1 MTTVGVTLVVTLFGL
16 SVFLGG
22 YKPAPTGGEIMS
34 DEPGKVLIVEDEEI
48 YADVYST
55 KLLPLGYQIETATDV
70 SIASHKLRSF
80 QPDIII
86 LDLRLQRQDSEEGLA
101 FLTEITGYNPAIKV
115 IVVTVEGTIENA
127 MRAHKLGAYDF
138 IEKKTQGYNELPFRV
153 NQAYEKLQLER
164 RIAALQQS
172 EIDRIKGYRYG
183 PDKII
188 VGDSESMHRLFE
200 EVDRVASTDTT
211 VLVQGESGTGK
222 ELIAQAVHHHSPRA
236 KQPFVTVACGQTDNA
251 LLGSEL
257 FGHER
262 GAFTGATGR
271 KGGKFE
277 DANRGTIF
285 LDEIAE
291 LDAESQVKFLR
302 VLQER
307 KFERIG
313 GKQTIEVDVRVIAAT
328 NKNLEQA
335 VQEGTFR
342 EDLYYRL
349 NVFPLH
355 VPPLRERKSDIPL
368 LATHFLTQKSHLTDG
383 KQIRGFQEA
392 AMTFLTNYSWPGNIR
407 ELENRIEQGMV
418 LATDDWISAADLQ
431 IDAARKFDTGTR
443 ALTELVDEYERIL
456 IIDAL
461 ESTAD
466 QKAAANHLGIPEP
479 TLRYKM
485 DKYSIERSQSRK
497 NRQNPR

>member
-1 MTTVGVTLVVTLFGL
+1 MDRDSKQLMVTLFWSFAFWAGTR
-16 SVFLGG
+16 
-22 YKPAPTGGEIMS
+22 PAPTTGGEIMS
-34 DEPGKVLIVEDEEI
+34 DESGKILIVDDEEI
-48 YADVYST
+48 YADVYRAR
-55 KLLPLGYQIETATDV
+55 LVPLGYQIETATDTPT
-70 SIASHKLRSF
+70 ASQKLRAF
-80 QPDIII
+80 QPDIVI
-86 LDLRLQRQDSEEGLA
+86 LDLRLQRQDSDEGLA
-101 FLTEITGYNPAIKV
+101 FLKEITAHNPAIKV

-164 RIAALQQS
+164 QIADLQQS

-183 PDKII
+183 SDKII
-188 VGDSESMHRLFE
+188 VGDSECMHRLFAD
-200 EVDRVASTDTT
+200 VDRVASTDTT
-211 VLVQGESGTGK
+211 VLVLGESGTGK
-222 ELIAQAVHHHSPRA
+222 ELIAQAIHHHSPRA
-236 KQPFVTVACGQTDNA
+236 RQPFVTVACGQTENT

-277 DANRGTIF
+277 NANHGTIF

-307 KFERIG
+307 QFERLG
-313 GKQTIEVDVRVIAAT
+313 GRQAIEVDVRMIAAT

-355 VPPLRERKSDIPL
+355 VPPLRDRKSDIPL
-368 LATHFLTQKSHLTDG
+368 LATHFLSQKSHLTDG
-383 KQIRGFQEA
+383 KQIGGFQEA
-392 AMTFLTNYSWPGNIR
+392 TMAFLMKYSWPGNVR
-407 ELENRIEQGMV
+407 ELENRIEQAMV
-418 LATDDWISAADLQ
+418 LATGDWISAADLQ
-431 IDAARKFDTGTR
+431 MDATGKFDTEPST
-443 ALTELVDEYERIL
+443 LTELVDEYERVL

-461 ESTAD
+461 ESAVD
-466 QKAAANHLGIPEP
+466 QKAAAAYLGIPEP

-485 DKYSIERSQSRK
+485 NKYRIKRSQS
-497 NRQNPR
+497 

>member
-1 MTTVGVTLVVTLFGL
+1 
-16 SVFLGG
+16 
-22 YKPAPTGGEIMS
+22 MS
-34 DEPGKVLIVEDEEI
+34 DEPGKILIIEDEEI
-48 YADVYST
+48 YADVYSAR
-55 KLLPLGYQIETATDV
+55 LVPLGYQIETATDT
-70 SIASHKLRSF
+70 STASQKLESF
-80 QPDIII
+80 RPDIII

-101 FLTEITGYNPAIKV
+101 FLTEIAGYNPAIKV
-115 IVVTVEGTIENA
+115 IIVTVEGTIENA

-164 RIAALQQS
+164 RIADLQQS

-183 PDKII
+183 TDKII
-188 VGDSESMHRLFE
+188 IGDSESMHRLFE
-200 EVDRVASTDTT
+200 DVDRVASTDAT

-222 ELIAQAVHHHSPRA
+222 ELIAQAIHHHSSRA

-257 FGHER
+257 FGYER

-277 DANRGTIF
+277 SANHGTIF

-307 KFERIG
+307 KFERLG

-335 VQEGTFR
+335 VQESTFR

-368 LATHFLTQKSHLTDG
+368 LATHFLSQKLHLTDG

-392 AMTFLTNYSWPGNIR
+392 AMTFLTSYAWPGNVR
-407 ELENRIEQGMV
+407 ELENRIEQAVV
-418 LATDDWISAADLQ
+418 LVTGDWVSAADLR
-431 IDAARKFDTGTR
+431 IDAAGKFETENKG
-443 ALTELVDEYERIL
+443 LTELVNEYERIL
-456 IIDAL
+456 IVDAL
-461 ESTAD
+461 EGAVD
-466 QKAAANHLGIPEP
+466 QKAAADHLGIPES
-479 TLRYKM
+479 TLRRKM

-497 NRQNPR
+497 IRQKLQ

>member
-1 MTTVGVTLVVTLFGL
+1 
-16 SVFLGG
+16 
-22 YKPAPTGGEIMS
+22 MS
-34 DEPGKVLIVEDEEI
+34 DEQGKVLIVEDEEI
-48 YADVYST
+48 YTDVYST

-70 SIASHKLRSF
+70 STASHKLGSF

-164 RIAALQQS
+164 RIVALQQS

-183 PDKII
+183 TGKII

-200 EVDRVASTDTT
+200 SVDRVASTDTT

-222 ELIAQAVHHHSPRA
+222 ELIAQAVHHHSSRA
-236 KQPFVTVACGQTDNA
+236 RQPFVTVACGQTDNA

-307 KFERIG
+307 RFERLG

-342 EDLYYRL
+342 EDLYHRL

-368 LATHFLTQKSHLTDG
+368 LATHFLSQKLHLTDG

-392 AMTFLTNYSWPGNIR
+392 TMAFLMSYAWPGNVR
-407 ELENRIEQGMV
+407 ELENRIEQAVV
-418 LATDDWISAADLQ
+418 LATGDWISAADLR
-431 IDAARKFDTGTR
+431 IDTAGRFDIENKG
-443 ALTELVDEYERIL
+443 LTELVDEYERIL

-461 ESTAD
+461 ESAVD
-466 QKAAANHLGIPEP
+466 QQAAADHLGIPES
-479 TLRYKM
+479 TLRRKM
-485 DKYSIERSQSRK
+485 DKYNMERSQSRK
-497 NRQNPR
+497 VRQKLQ

>member
-1 MTTVGVTLVVTLFGL
+1 
-16 SVFLGG
+16 
-22 YKPAPTGGEIMS
+22 MS
-34 DEPGKVLIVEDEEI
+34 DKPGKILIVEDEEI
-48 YADVYST
+48 YADIYSAR
-55 KLLPLGYQIETATDV
+55 LVPLGYQIETATD
-70 SIASHKLRSF
+70 ILTASQKLESF
-80 QPDIII
+80 QPDIVI
-86 LDLRLQRQDSEEGLA
+86 LDLRLQRQDSEEGLV
-101 FLTEITGYNPAIKV
+101 FLTEITGRNPAIKV

-127 MRAHKLGAYDF
+127 MKAHKLGAYDF

-153 NQAYEKLQLER
+153 NQAYGKLQLER
-164 RIAALQQS
+164 RIADLQQS

-200 EVDRVASTDTT
+200 SVDRVASTDTT
-211 VLVQGESGTGK
+211 VLVLGESGTGK
-222 ELIAQAVHHHSPRA
+222 ELIAQAIHHHSPRA
-236 KQPFVTVACGQTDNA
+236 RQPFVTVACGQTENT

-307 KFERIG
+307 KFERLG

-342 EDLYYRL
+342 EDLYHRL

-355 VPPLRERKSDIPL
+355 VPSLRERKSDIPL
-368 LATHFLTQKSHLTDG
+368 LATHFLSQKPYLAHD

-392 AMTFLTNYSWPGNIR
+392 AMAFLMSYAWPGNVR
-407 ELENRIEQGMV
+407 ELENRIEQAAI
-418 LATDDWISAADLQ
+418 LATSDWISTTDLQ
-431 IDAARKFDTGTR
+431 IDAARKFDTDNKG
-443 ALTELVDEYERIL
+443 LTEWVKEYERGL
-456 IIDAL
+456 IMDAL
-461 ESTAD
+461 ESAVD
-466 QKAAANHLGIPEP
+466 QKAAADRLGIPEP

-485 DKYSIERSQSRK
+485 DKYNIKRSQARRFGK
-497 NRQNPR
+497 NL

>member
-1 MTTVGVTLVVTLFGL
+1 
-16 SVFLGG
+16 
-22 YKPAPTGGEIMS
+22 MS
-34 DEPGKVLIVEDEEI
+34 DKPGKILIVEDEKI
-48 YADVYST
+48 YADVYSAR
-55 KLLPLGYQIETATDV
+55 LMPLGYQIETVTDV
-70 SIASHKLRSF
+70 LTASQKLESF

-101 FLTEITGYNPAIKV
+101 FLTEITGYNPALKV

-127 MRAHKLGAYDF
+127 MKAHRLGAYDF

-164 RIAALQQS
+164 RIAGLQQS
-172 EIDRIKGYRYG
+172 EMDSIKGYRYG
-183 PDKII
+183 PGKVI

-200 EVDRVASTDTT
+200 SIDRVASTDAT

-222 ELIAQAVHHHSPRA
+222 ELIAQAIHHHSPRA

-251 LLGSEL
+251 LLGIEL

-307 KFERIG
+307 KFERLG
-313 GKQTIEVDVRVIAAT
+313 GKQTIEVDVQVIAAT

-342 EDLYYRL
+342 EDLYHRL

-368 LATHFLTQKSHLTDG
+368 LATHFLTQKSHITDG
-383 KQIRGFQEA
+383 KQIRGFQET
-392 AMTFLTNYSWPGNIR
+392 AMAFLISYAWPGNIR
-407 ELENRIEQGMV
+407 ELENRIEQAAI
-418 LATDDWISAADLQ
+418 LATSDWISTTDLQ
-431 IDAARKFDTGTR
+431 IDAAIKFDADNRG
-443 ALTELVDEYERIL
+443 LSELVDEYERVL
-456 IIDAL
+456 IINAL
-461 ESTAD
+461 ENSVD
-466 QKAAANHLGIPEP
+466 QKTAAEHLSIPES
-479 TLRYKM
+479 TLRRKM
-485 DKYSIERSQSRK
+485 DKYSIRRSQSR
-497 NRQNPR
+497 

>member
-1 MTTVGVTLVVTLFGL
+1 MYH
-16 SVFLGG
+16 
-22 YKPAPTGGEIMS
+22 YKVDGITGGEIMS
-34 DEPGKVLIVEDEEI
+34 DEPGKILIVEDEEI
-48 YADVYST
+48 YADVYSAR
-55 KLLPLGYQIETATDV
+55 LGPLGYQIETATDV
-70 SIASHKLRSF
+70 LTAFQKLESF
-80 QPDIII
+80 QPDIVI

-101 FLTEITGYNPAIKV
+101 FLTEITEYNPAIKV

-127 MRAHKLGAYDF
+127 MKAHKLGAYDF
-138 IEKKTQGYNELPFRV
+138 IEKRTQGYNELPFRV

-164 RIAALQQS
+164 RIVALQQS

-183 PDKII
+183 PGKVI

-200 EVDRVASTDTT
+200 SVDRVASTDTT

-222 ELIAQAVHHHSPRA
+222 ELIAQAIHHHSPRA

-257 FGHER
+257 FGYER

-307 KFERIG
+307 QLERLG
-313 GKQTIEVDVRVIAAT
+313 GKRTIEVDVRVIAAT

-392 AMTFLTNYSWPGNIR
+392 AMTFLTSYSWTGNVR

-418 LATDDWISAADLQ
+418 LATGDWITAADLQ

-497 NRQNPR
+497 NRQNP

>member
-1 MTTVGVTLVVTLFGL
+1 
-16 SVFLGG
+16 
-22 YKPAPTGGEIMS
+22 MS
-34 DEPGKVLIVEDEEI
+34 NEPGKILIVEDEEI
-48 YADVYST
+48 YADVYSAR
-55 KLLPLGYQIETATDV
+55 LAPLGYQIETTTDV
-70 SIASHKLRSF
+70 LTASQKLESF
-80 QPDIII
+80 QPDIVI

-101 FLTEITGYNPAIKV
+101 FLTEITGHNPAIKV
-115 IVVTVEGTIENA
+115 IIVTVEGSIENA
-127 MRAHKLGAYDF
+127 MKAHKLGAYDF

-164 RIAALQQS
+164 RITDLQQS

-183 PDKII
+183 PDKVI

-200 EVDRVASTDTT
+200 GVDRVASTDTT

-222 ELIAQAVHHHSPRA
+222 ELIAQAVHHHSSRA
-236 KQPFVTVACGQTDNA
+236 RQPFVTVACGQTDNA

-307 KFERIG
+307 QLERLG

-342 EDLYYRL
+342 EDLYHRL

-368 LATHFLTQKSHLTDG
+368 LATHFLSQKS
-383 KQIRGFQEA
+383 QEIRGFQETA
-392 AMTFLTNYSWPGNIR
+392 IAFLMSYAWPGNIR
-407 ELENRIEQGMV
+407 ELENRIEQAAI
-418 LATDDWISAADLQ
+418 LATSDWISTTDLQ
-431 IDAARKFDTGTR
+431 IDADSYQNRG
-443 ALTELVDEYERIL
+443 LTELVDEYERIL
-456 IIDAL
+456 IINAL
-461 ESTAD
+461 ENTVD
-466 QKAAANHLGIPEP
+466 QKTAAAHLSIPES
-479 TLRYKM
+479 TLRRKM
-485 DKYSIERSQSRK
+485 DKYRIRRSQSRK
-497 NRQNPR
+497 VRQNLQ

>member
-1 MTTVGVTLVVTLFGL
+1 
-16 SVFLGG
+16 
-22 YKPAPTGGEIMS
+22 MS
-34 DEPGKVLIVEDEEI
+34 DKPGKILIVEDEEI
-48 YADVYST
+48 YTKVYSA
-55 KLLPLGYQIETATDV
+55 KLLPLRYRIETATDT
-70 SIASHKLRSF
+70 STASHKLQAF
-80 QPDIII
+80 QPDIVI
-86 LDLRLQRQDSEEGLA
+86 LDLRLQRQDSEEGLT
-101 FLTEITGYNPAIKV
+101 FLKEITAYNPAIKV
-115 IVVTVEGTIENA
+115 IIVTVEGSIENA

-138 IEKKTQGYNELPFRV
+138 IEKRTQGYSELPFRV
-153 NQAYEKLQLER
+153 NQAYERLLLER
-164 RIAALQQS
+164 RIADLQQS

-188 VGDSESMHRLFE
+188 VGDSERMRRLFE
-200 EVDRVASTDTT
+200 QIDRLASTDTT

-222 ELIAQAVHHHSPRA
+222 ELIAQAIHHHSPRVS
-236 KQPFVTVACGQTDNA
+236 QPFVTVACGQTENA

-262 GAFTGATGR
+262 GAFTGATER
-271 KGGKFE
+271 KQGKFE
-277 DANRGTIF
+277 SANRGTIF

-307 KFERIG
+307 QLERLG

-392 AMTFLTNYSWPGNIR
+392 AMTFLMRYSWPGNVR
-407 ELENRIEQGMV
+407 ELENRIEQAVV
-418 LATDDWISAADLQ
+418 LARSDWISTTDLQ
-431 IDAARKFDTGTR
+431 INVAGKFDPENKGLTG
-443 ALTELVDEYERIL
+443 LVTEYERIL

-461 ESTAD
+461 ESAGD
-466 QKAAANHLGIPEP
+466 QKAAADHLGIPEP

-485 DKYSIERSQSRK
+485 DKYGIKRSRST
-497 NRQNPR
+497 

>member
-1 MTTVGVTLVVTLFGL
+1 
-16 SVFLGG
+16 
-22 YKPAPTGGEIMS
+22 MS
-34 DEPGKVLIVEDEEI
+34 DEPGKILIVEDEEI
-48 YADVYST
+48 YADVYSAR
-55 KLLPLGYQIETATDV
+55 LVPLGYQIETATDTPT
-70 SIASHKLRSF
+70 ASQKLREF
-80 QPDIII
+80 QPDIVI

-101 FLTEITGYNPAIKV
+101 FLKEITGYNPTIKV
-115 IVVTVEGTIENA
+115 IIVTVEGTIENA

-153 NQAYEKLQLER
+153 NQAYEKLQLEH
-164 RIAALQQS
+164 RIADLQQS

-183 PDKII
+183 TDKII

-200 EVDRVASTDTT
+200 DVDRVASTDAT
-211 VLVQGESGTGK
+211 VLVLGESGTGK
-222 ELIAQAVHHHSPRA
+222 ELIAQAIHHHSPRA
-236 KQPFVTVACGQTDNA
+236 RQPFVTVACGQTDNA

-257 FGHER
+257 FGYER

-277 DANRGTIF
+277 DANHGTIF

-307 KFERIG
+307 KFERLG

-328 NKNLEQA
+328 NKNIEQA

-368 LATHFLTQKSHLTDG
+368 LATHFLSQKLHLTDG

-392 AMTFLTNYSWPGNIR
+392 AMTFLTSYAWPGNVR
-407 ELENRIEQGMV
+407 ELENRIEQAVV
-418 LATDDWISAADLQ
+418 LSTGDWVSAADLR
-431 IDAARKFDTGTR
+431 IDAAGKFDAKNKG
-443 ALTELVDEYERIL
+443 LTELVDEYERIL

-461 ESTAD
+461 EGAID
-466 QKAAANHLGIPEP
+466 QKAAADHLSIPES
-479 TLRYKM
+479 TLRRKM
-485 DKYSIERSQSRK
+485 DKYSIKRSQSR
-497 NRQNPR
+497 

>member
-1 MTTVGVTLVVTLFGL
+1 
-16 SVFLGG
+16 
-22 YKPAPTGGEIMS
+22 MS
-34 DEPGKVLIVEDEEI
+34 DEPGKILIVEDEEI
-48 YADVYST
+48 YVDVYSAR
-55 KLLPLGYQIETATDV
+55 LGPLGYQIETATEV
-70 SIASHKLRSF
+70 STASHKLRSF

-101 FLTEITGYNPAIKV
+101 FLTEIMGYNPAIKV
-115 IVVTVEGTIENA
+115 IIVTVEGTIENA
-127 MRAHKLGAYDF
+127 MKAHKSGAYDF
-138 IEKKTQGYNELPFRV
+138 IEKRTQGYNELPFRV

-164 RIAALQQS
+164 RIVALQQS

-183 PDKII
+183 PGKVI

-200 EVDRVASTDTT
+200 SVDRVASTDTT

-222 ELIAQAVHHHSPRA
+222 ELIAQAIHHHSPRA
-236 KQPFVTVACGQTDNA
+236 SKPFVTVACGQTDNA

-257 FGHER
+257 FGYER

-307 KFERIG
+307 QLERIG

-328 NKNLEQA
+328 NKNLERA

-392 AMTFLTNYSWPGNIR
+392 AMTFLTSYSWTGNVR

-418 LATDDWISAADLQ
+418 LATGDWITAADLQ

-485 DKYSIERSQSRK
+485 DKYNIERSQSRK
-497 NRQNPR
+497 NRQNP

>member
-1 MTTVGVTLVVTLFGL
+1 M
-16 SVFLGG
+16 
-22 YKPAPTGGEIMS
+22 TGGEIMS
-34 DEPGKVLIVEDEEI
+34 DEPGKILIVEDEKI
-48 YADVYST
+48 YADVYSAR
-55 KLLPLGYQIETATDV
+55 LMPLGYQIEIATDV
-70 SIASHKLRSF
+70 LTASQKLESF

-86 LDLRLQRQDSEEGLA
+86 LDLRLQRQDSEEGLV
-101 FLTEITGYNPAIKV
+101 FLTEIMEYNPAIKV
-115 IVVTVEGTIENA
+115 IVVTVEGTVENA
-127 MRAHKLGAYDF
+127 MKAHKLGAYDF

-164 RIAALQQS
+164 RIADLQQS
-172 EIDRIKGYRYG
+172 EIRRIKGYRYG
-183 PDKII
+183 PGKVI

-200 EVDRVASTDTT
+200 SVDRVASTDTT

-222 ELIAQAVHHHSPRA
+222 ELIAQAIHHHSPRA
-236 KQPFVTVACGQTDNA
+236 KRPFVTVACGQTDNA

-257 FGHER
+257 FGYER

-277 DANRGTIF
+277 DANHGTIF

-307 KFERIG
+307 RLERLG

-335 VQEGTFR
+335 AQEGTFR

-368 LATHFLTQKSHLTDG
+368 LATHFLTQKSHLTDS

-392 AMTFLTNYSWPGNIR
+392 AMAFLRGYSWPGNVR
-407 ELENRIEQGMV
+407 ELENRIEQAAV
-418 LATDDWISAADLQ
+418 LATDDWITAADLQ
-431 IDAARKFDTGTR
+431 IDTPERSDAENRE
-443 ALTELVDEYERIL
+443 LTALVDEYERIL

-461 ESTAD
+461 ASTTD

-497 NRQNPR
+497 VRQNP

>member
-1 MTTVGVTLVVTLFGL
+1 M
-16 SVFLGG
+16 
-22 YKPAPTGGEIMS
+22 P

-48 YADVYST
+48 YADVYSAR
-55 KLLPLGYQIETATDV
+55 LVPLGYQIETATDV
-70 SIASHKLRSF
+70 QTASHKLRAF
-80 QPDIII
+80 QPDIVI
-86 LDLRLQRQDSEEGLA
+86 LDLRLQRQDSEEGLT
-101 FLTEITGYNPAIKV
+101 FLREITAYNPDIKV

-153 NQAYEKLQLER
+153 NQAYEKLLLER
-164 RIAALQQS
+164 RIAELQQS

-183 PDKII
+183 SDKVI
-188 VGDSESMHRLFE
+188 VGDSECMHRLFE
-200 EVDRVASTDTT
+200 QMNRVASTNIT
-211 VLVQGESGTGK
+211 VLILGESGTGK
-222 ELIAQAVHHHSPRA
+222 ELVAQAIHHHSPRA
-236 KQPFVTVACGQTDNA
+236 SQPFVAVACGQTEKT

-271 KGGKFE
+271 KEGKFE
-277 DANRGTIF
+277 TANNGTIF
-285 LDEIAE
+285 FDEIAE
-291 LDAESQVKFLR
+291 LDADSQVKLLR

-307 KFERIG
+307 RFERLG
-313 GKQTIEVDVRVIAAT
+313 GRQTIEVDVRVIAAT

-342 EDLYYRL
+342 EDLYYRI

-355 VPPLRERKSDIPL
+355 VPPLHERKSDIPL
-368 LATHFLTQKSHLTDG
+368 LSTHFLTQKSHLTHG

-392 AMTFLTNYSWPGNIR
+392 AMVFLMSYSWPGNVR
-407 ELENRIEQGMV
+407 ELENRIEQAVV
-418 LATDDWISAADLQ
+418 LATGDWISAADIQ
-431 IDAARKFDTGTR
+431 IDTARQFDTENR

-461 ESTAD
+461 EGAVD
-466 QKAAANHLGIPEP
+466 QKAAADHLGIPEP

-485 DKYSIERSQSRK
+485 DKYNIERSRSRK
-497 NRQNPR
+497 PRKNLR

>member
-22 YKPAPTGGEIMS
+22 YEPAPTGGEIMS

-55 KLLPLGYQIETATDV
+55 KLLPLGYQIERATDV
-70 SIASHKLRSF
+70 STASHKLGSF

-172 EIDRIKGYRYG
+172 EINRVKGYRYG
-183 PDKII
+183 PDKVI

-200 EVDRVASTDTT
+200 SVDRVASTDTT

-222 ELIAQAVHHHSPRA
+222 ELIAQAVHHHSSRA
-236 KQPFVTVACGQTDNA
+236 RQPFVTVACGQTDNA

-257 FGHER
+257 FGYER

-307 KFERIG
+307 QLERIG

-335 VQEGTFR
+335 VQAGTFR
-342 EDLYYRL
+342 EDLYHRL

-368 LATHFLTQKSHLTDG
+368 LATHFLTQKS
-383 KQIRGFQEA
+383 QEIRGFQEA
-392 AMTFLTNYSWPGNIR
+392 AMTFLMSYAWPGNIR
-407 ELENRIEQGMV
+407 ELENRIEQAII
-418 LATDDWISAADLQ
+418 LATGDWISAADLQ
-431 IDAARKFDTGTR
+431 IGSVGKFDAESRG
-443 ALTELVDEYERIL
+443 LTEWVMEYERGL
-456 IIDAL
+456 IINAL
-461 ESTAD
+461 ENSVD
-466 QKAAANHLGIPEP
+466 QKTAAAHLSIPES
-479 TLRYKM
+479 TLRRKM
-485 DKYSIERSQSRK
+485 NKYSIKRK
-497 NRQNPR
+497 VHQKLP

>member
-1 MTTVGVTLVVTLFGL
+1 
-16 SVFLGG
+16 
-22 YKPAPTGGEIMS
+22 MS
-34 DEPGKVLIVEDEEI
+34 NKPGKILIIEDEEI
-48 YADVYST
+48 YADVYSAR
-55 KLLPLGYQIETATDV
+55 LAPLGYQIERATDV
-70 SIASHKLRSF
+70 STASQKLEAF
-80 QPDIII
+80 QPDIVI

-101 FLTEITGYNPAIKV
+101 FLTEITGHNPAIKV
-115 IVVTVEGTIENA
+115 IVVTVEGSIENA
-127 MRAHKLGAYDF
+127 MKAHKLGAYDF

-164 RIAALQQS
+164 RIADLQQS

-183 PDKII
+183 PDKVI

-200 EVDRVASTDTT
+200 SVDRVASTDTT
-211 VLVQGESGTGK
+211 VLVLGESGTGK
-222 ELIAQAVHHHSPRA
+222 ELIAQAVHHHSSRA
-236 KQPFVTVACGQTDNA
+236 RQPFITVACGQTDNA

-257 FGHER
+257 FGYER

-271 KGGKFE
+271 KSGKFE
-277 DANRGTIF
+277 DADHGTIF

-307 KFERIG
+307 QLERLG

-342 EDLYYRL
+342 EDLYHRL

-368 LATHFLTQKSHLTDG
+368 LATHFLTQKS
-383 KQIRGFQEA
+383 QEIRGFQET
-392 AMTFLTNYSWPGNIR
+392 AMAFLMSYAWPGNIR
-407 ELENRIEQGMV
+407 ELENRIEQAAI
-418 LATDDWISAADLQ
+418 LATSDWISTADLQ
-431 IDAARKFDTGTR
+431 IDADSYQNRG
-443 ALTELVDEYERIL
+443 LTELVDEYERIL
-456 IIDAL
+456 IINAL
-461 ESTAD
+461 ENSVD
-466 QKAAANHLGIPEP
+466 QKTAAAHLSIPES
-479 TLRYKM
+479 TLRRKM
-485 DKYSIERSQSRK
+485 DKYSIRRSQTRK
-497 NRQNPR
+497 VRQKLQ

>member
-1 MTTVGVTLVVTLFGL
+1 
-16 SVFLGG
+16 
-22 YKPAPTGGEIMS
+22 MS
-34 DEPGKVLIVEDEEI
+34 DEPGKILIIEDEEI
-48 YADVYST
+48 YADVYSAR
-55 KLLPLGYQIETATDV
+55 LVPLGYQIETATDTLT
-70 SIASHKLRSF
+70 ASQKLREF
-80 QPDIII
+80 QPDIVI

-101 FLTEITGYNPAIKV
+101 FLKEITGYNPAIKV

-127 MRAHKLGAYDF
+127 MKTHKLGAYDF

-164 RIAALQQS
+164 RIVTLQQS

-200 EVDRVASTDTT
+200 EVDRVASTNTT

-222 ELIAQAVHHHSPRA
+222 ELIAQAIHHHSSRA
-236 KQPFVTVACGQTDNA
+236 KQPFVTVACGQTDSA

-257 FGHER
+257 FGYER

-307 KFERIG
+307 QLERIG

-342 EDLYYRL
+342 EDLYHRL

-383 KQIRGFQEA
+383 KQIRGFQET
-392 AMTFLTNYSWPGNIR
+392 AMAFLMSYAWPGNIR
-407 ELENRIEQGMV
+407 ELENRIEQAAI
-418 LATDDWISAADLQ
+418 LATSDWISTTDLQ
-431 IDAARKFDTGTR
+431 IDAARKFDADNRG
-443 ALTELVDEYERIL
+443 LTELVDEYERIL
-456 IIDAL
+456 IINAL
-461 ESTAD
+461 ENSAD
-466 QKAAANHLGIPEP
+466 QKTAADHLSIPES
-479 TLRYKM
+479 TLRRKM
-485 DKYSIERSQSRK
+485 DKYSIKRSQSR
-497 NRQNPR
+497 

>member
-1 MTTVGVTLVVTLFGL
+1 
-16 SVFLGG
+16 
-22 YKPAPTGGEIMS
+22 MS
-34 DEPGKVLIVEDEEI
+34 DEPGKILIVEDEEI

-55 KLLPLGYQIETATDV
+55 KLLPLGYRIERATDV
-70 SIASHKLRSF
+70 STASQKLESF
-80 QPDIII
+80 QPDIVI

-115 IVVTVEGTIENA
+115 IVVTVEGSIENA

-172 EIDRIKGYRYG
+172 EIDRMKGYRYG

-236 KQPFVTVACGQTDNA
+236 KQPFVTVACGQTDSA

-257 FGHER
+257 FGYER

-328 NKNLEQA
+328 NKDLEQA
-335 VQEGTFR
+335 VQAGTFR

-349 NVFPLH
+349 NVFPLY

-368 LATHFLTQKSHLTDG
+368 LATHFLAQKS
-383 KQIRGFQEA
+383 QEIRGFQESTMA
-392 AMTFLTNYSWPGNIR
+392 FLMSYSWPGNVR
-407 ELENRIEQGMV
+407 ELENRIEQAII
-418 LATDDWISAADLQ
+418 LATGDWISAADLQ
-431 IDAARKFDTGTR
+431 IDAARKFDTATR

>member
-1 MTTVGVTLVVTLFGL
+1 
-16 SVFLGG
+16 
-22 YKPAPTGGEIMS
+22 MS
-34 DEPGKVLIVEDEEI
+34 DEPGKILIVEDEEI
-48 YADVYST
+48 YADVYSAR
-55 KLLPLGYQIETATDV
+55 LGPLGYQIETAADV
-70 SIASHKLRSF
+70 LTASQKLESF
-80 QPDIII
+80 QPDIVI

-115 IVVTVEGTIENA
+115 IIVTVEGTIENA
-127 MRAHKLGAYDF
+127 MKAHKLGAYDF

-153 NQAYEKLQLER
+153 NQAYEKLQLEH
-164 RIAALQQS
+164 RIADLQQS

-188 VGDSESMHRLFE
+188 VGDSESMQRLFE
-200 EVDRVASTDTT
+200 EVDRVAATDTT

-222 ELIAQAVHHHSPRA
+222 ELIAQAIHYHSSRA
-236 KQPFVTVACGQTDNA
+236 SQPFVTVACGQTDNA

-257 FGHER
+257 FGYER

-307 KFERIG
+307 QFERLG

-383 KQIRGFQEA
+383 KQVRGFQEA
-392 AMTFLTNYSWPGNIR
+392 AMTFLTNYSWPGNVR

-431 IDAARKFDTGTR
+431 IDAARKFDIGTR

-461 ESTAD
+461 EGTAD

>member
-1 MTTVGVTLVVTLFGL
+1 
-16 SVFLGG
+16 
-22 YKPAPTGGEIMS
+22 MS
-34 DEPGKVLIVEDEEI
+34 DKPGKILIVEDEKI
-48 YADVYST
+48 YADVYSAR
-55 KLLPLGYQIETATDV
+55 LVPLGYQIETATD
-70 SIASHKLRSF
+70 ILTASQKLESF
-80 QPDIII
+80 QPDIVI

-115 IVVTVEGTIENA
+115 IVVTVEGTVENA
-127 MRAHKLGAYDF
+127 MKAHKLGAYDF
-138 IEKKTQGYNELPFRV
+138 IEKRTQGYNELPFRV

-183 PDKII
+183 PGKVI

-200 EVDRVASTDTT
+200 SVDRVASTDTT

-222 ELIAQAVHHHSPRA
+222 ELIAQAIHHHSPRA

-257 FGHER
+257 FGYER

-307 KFERIG
+307 QLERIG

-368 LATHFLTQKSHLTDG
+368 LATHFLTQKSHLTAG

-392 AMTFLTNYSWPGNIR
+392 AMTFLRGYAWPGNVR
-407 ELENRIEQGMV
+407 ELENRIEQAAV
-418 LATDDWISAADLQ
+418 LVTDDWITAADLQ
-431 IDAARKFDTGTR
+431 IDTPERSDAENRE
-443 ALTELVDEYERIL
+443 LTALVDEYERIL

-466 QKAAANHLGIPEP
+466 QKAAANRLGIPEP

-485 DKYSIERSQSRK
+485 DKYSIKRSQSR
-497 NRQNPR
+497 

>member
-1 MTTVGVTLVVTLFGL
+1 M
-16 SVFLGG
+16 
-22 YKPAPTGGEIMS
+22 P
-34 DEPGKVLIVEDEEI
+34 DEPGKILIVEDEEI
-48 YADVYST
+48 YADVYSAR
-55 KLLPLGYQIETATDV
+55 LIPLGYQIEIATDV
-70 SIASHKLRSF
+70 STASQKLQAF
-80 QPDIII
+80 QPDIVI
-86 LDLRLQRQDSEEGLA
+86 LDLRLQRQDSEEGLT
-101 FLTEITGYNPAIKV
+101 FLKEVMAHNPAIKV

-164 RIAALQQS
+164 RIADLQRS

-183 PDKII
+183 SDKVI
-188 VGDSESMHRLFE
+188 VGDSECMHRLFE
-200 EVDRVASTDTT
+200 QMNRVASTNTT
-211 VLVQGESGTGK
+211 VLILGESGTGK
-222 ELIAQAVHHHSPRA
+222 ELVAQAIHYHSPRVN
-236 KQPFVTVACGQTDNA
+236 QPFVPVACGQTEKT

-262 GAFTGATGR
+262 GAFTGATAR
-271 KGGKFE
+271 KEGKFE
-277 DANRGTIF
+277 TANSGTIF
-285 LDEIAE
+285 FDEIAE
-291 LDAESQVKFLR
+291 LDADSQVKLLR

-307 KFERIG
+307 QFERLG

-342 EDLYYRL
+342 EDLYYRI

-368 LATHFLTQKSHLTDG
+368 LSTHFLTQKSHLTGD
-383 KQIRGFQEA
+383 KRIKGFQEA
-392 AMTFLTNYSWPGNIR
+392 AMAFLMSCSWQGNVR
-407 ELENRIEQGMV
+407 ELENRIEQAMV
-418 LATDDWISAADLQ
+418 LATSDWISATDIQ
-431 IDAARKFDTGTR
+431 IDAARQFDTENQ
-443 ALTELVDEYERIL
+443 ALTGLVDEYERIL

-461 ESTAD
+461 EGTVD
-466 QKAAANHLGIPEP
+466 QKAAADQLGIPEP

-485 DKYSIERSQSRK
+485 DKYNIERSRSRK
-497 NRQNPR
+497 SRRNLR

>member
-1 MTTVGVTLVVTLFGL
+1 M
-16 SVFLGG
+16 
-22 YKPAPTGGEIMS
+22 P
-34 DEPGKVLIVEDEEI
+34 DEPGKILIVEDEEI
-48 YADVYST
+48 YADVYSAR
-55 KLLPLGYQIETATDV
+55 LIPLGYQIETATDTPT
-70 SIASHKLRSF
+70 ASQKLRSF
-80 QPDIII
+80 QPDIVI

-101 FLTEITGYNPAIKV
+101 FLKEITAYNPAIKV

-164 RIAALQQS
+164 QIADLQQS

-183 PDKII
+183 SDKVII
-188 VGDSESMHRLFE
+188 GDSECMHRLFE
-200 EVDRVASTDTT
+200 QISRVASTNTT
-211 VLVQGESGTGK
+211 VLVLGESGTGK
-222 ELIAQAVHHHSPRA
+222 ELVAQAIHHHSPRA
-236 KQPFVTVACGQTDNA
+236 SQPFVAVACGQTEKT

-271 KGGKFE
+271 KEGKFE
-277 DANRGTIF
+277 TANNGTIF
-285 LDEIAE
+285 FDEIAE
-291 LDAESQVKFLR
+291 LDADSQVKLLR

-307 KFERIG
+307 QFERLG
-313 GKQTIEVDVRVIAAT
+313 GRQTIEVDVRVIAAT

-342 EDLYYRL
+342 EDLYYRI

-368 LATHFLTQKSHLTDG
+368 LSPHFLTQKSHLTGG

-392 AMTFLTNYSWPGNIR
+392 AMVFLMSYSWQGNVR
-407 ELENRIEQGMV
+407 ELENRIEQAMV
-418 LATDDWISAADLQ
+418 LATGDWISAADIQ
-431 IDAARKFDTGTR
+431 IDAARQFDTEHRG
-443 ALTELVDEYERIL
+443 LTELVDEYERIL

-461 ESTAD
+461 EGTVD
-466 QKAAANHLGIPEP
+466 QKAAADHLGIPEP

-485 DKYSIERSQSRK
+485 DKYSIERSRSKKSRK
-497 NRQNPR
+497 NLR

>member
-1 MTTVGVTLVVTLFGL
+1 
-16 SVFLGG
+16 
-22 YKPAPTGGEIMS
+22 MS
-34 DEPGKVLIVEDEEI
+34 NEPGKILIVEDEEI
-48 YADVYST
+48 YADVYSARLT
-55 KLLPLGYQIETATDV
+55 PLGYQIETTTDV
-70 SIASHKLRSF
+70 LTASQKLESF
-80 QPDIII
+80 QPDIVI

-101 FLTEITGYNPAIKV
+101 FLTEITGHNPAIKV

-127 MRAHKLGAYDF
+127 MKAHKLGAYDF

-164 RIAALQQS
+164 RIVDLQQS
-172 EIDRIKGYRYG
+172 EINRIKGYRYG
-183 PDKII
+183 TDKVI
-188 VGDSESMHRLFE
+188 VGDSESMHSLFE
-200 EVDRVASTDTT
+200 SVDRVASTDTT
-211 VLVQGESGTGK
+211 VLVLGESGTGK
-222 ELIAQAVHHHSPRA
+222 ELIAQAIHYHSSRA
-236 KQPFVTVACGQTDNA
+236 KQPFVTVACGQTENA

-257 FGHER
+257 FGYER

-277 DANRGTIF
+277 DANHGTIF

-307 KFERIG
+307 QFERLG

-349 NVFPLH
+349 NVFPLY

-392 AMTFLTNYSWPGNIR
+392 AMTFLTNYAWPGNIR
-407 ELENRIEQGMV
+407 ELENRIEQGVV

-431 IDAARKFDTGTR
+431 IDTARKFDTGTR

-466 QKAAANHLGIPEP
+466 QKAAANHLGVPEP

-485 DKYSIERSQSRK
+485 DKYGIERSQSRK

>member
-1 MTTVGVTLVVTLFGL
+1 
-16 SVFLGG
+16 
-22 YKPAPTGGEIMS
+22 MS
-34 DEPGKVLIVEDEEI
+34 DEPGKILIVEDEEI
-48 YADVYST
+48 YADVYSA
-55 KLLPLGYQIETATDV
+55 KLTPLGYQIETAMDV
-70 SIASHKLRSF
+70 LTAFQKLESF
-80 QPDIII
+80 QPDIVI

-101 FLTEITGYNPAIKV
+101 FLREITGYNPAIKV

-127 MRAHKLGAYDF
+127 MKAHKLGAYDF
-138 IEKKTQGYNELPFRV
+138 IEKRTQGYNELPFRV

-183 PDKII
+183 PGKVI
-188 VGDSESMHRLFE
+188 VGESESMHRLFE
-200 EVDRVASTDTT
+200 SVDRVASTDTT
-211 VLVQGESGTGK
+211 VLVLGESGTGK
-222 ELIAQAVHHHSPRA
+222 ELIAQAIHHHSPRA
-236 KQPFVTVACGQTDNA
+236 RQPFVTVACGQTDNA
-251 LLGSEL
+251 LLGNEL

-277 DANRGTIF
+277 NANRGTIF

-307 KFERIG
+307 QFERIG

-342 EDLYYRL
+342 EDLYYRI

-368 LATHFLTQKSHLTDG
+368 LSTYFLTQKSHLTG
-383 KQIRGFQEA
+383 SKQIRGFQEA
-392 AMTFLTNYSWPGNIR
+392 AMTFLTSSPWLGNVR
-407 ELENRIEQGMV
+407 ELENRIEQAAISAAGG
-418 LATDDWISAADLQ
+418 WISAADLQ
-431 IDAARKFDTGTR
+431 TDADGRFDTENKTLTER
-443 ALTELVDEYERIL
+443 ANKTLTELVDEYEKIL

-461 ESTAD
+461 ERTVD
-466 QKAAANHLGIPEP
+466 QKTAADHLGVPEP

-485 DKYSIERSQSRK
+485 DKYSIKGSGSRK
-497 NRQNPR
+497 VRKNLR

>member
-1 MTTVGVTLVVTLFGL
+1 
-16 SVFLGG
+16 
-22 YKPAPTGGEIMS
+22 MS
-34 DEPGKVLIVEDEEI
+34 DEPGKILIIEDEEI
-48 YADVYST
+48 YADVYSA
-55 KLLPLGYQIETATDV
+55 KLTPLGYQIETATDT
-70 SIASHKLRSF
+70 STASQKLESF
-80 QPDIII
+80 RPDIII

-101 FLTEITGYNPAIKV
+101 FLTEIAGYNPAIKV

-164 RIAALQQS
+164 RIADLQQS

-183 PDKII
+183 TDKII
-188 VGDSESMHRLFE
+188 IGDSESMHRLFE
-200 EVDRVASTDTT
+200 DVDRVASTDAT

-222 ELIAQAVHHHSPRA
+222 ELIAQAIHHHSSRA

-257 FGHER
+257 FGYER

-307 KFERIG
+307 TFERLG

-355 VPPLRERKSDIPL
+355 VPPLRERKSDILL
-368 LATHFLTQKSHLTDG
+368 LATHFLSQKLHLTDG

-392 AMTFLTNYSWPGNIR
+392 AMAFLTSYAWPGNVR
-407 ELENRIEQGMV
+407 ELENRIEQAVV
-418 LATDDWISAADLQ
+418 LVTGDWVSAADLR
-431 IDAARKFDTGTR
+431 IDAAGNFDTENK
-443 ALTELVDEYERIL
+443 ALTELVNEYERIL

-461 ESTAD
+461 EGAVD
-466 QKAAANHLGIPEP
+466 QKAAADHLGIPES
-479 TLRYKM
+479 TLRRKM

-497 NRQNPR
+497 IRQNLQ

>member
-1 MTTVGVTLVVTLFGL
+1 
-16 SVFLGG
+16 
-22 YKPAPTGGEIMS
+22 MS

-48 YADVYST
+48 YTDVYST

-70 SIASHKLRSF
+70 STASDKLGSF

-101 FLTEITGYNPAIKV
+101 FLTEITEYNPAIKV

-127 MRAHKLGAYDF
+127 VKAHKLGAYDF

-164 RIAALQQS
+164 RIAELQQS
-172 EIDRIKGYRYG
+172 EINRIKGYRYG
-183 PDKII
+183 TNKII
-188 VGDSESMHRLFE
+188 VGDSESMHSLFE
-200 EVDRVASTDTT
+200 SVDRVASTDAT

-222 ELIAQAVHHHSPRA
+222 ELIAQAVHHHSSRA
-236 KQPFVTVACGQTDNA
+236 KHPFVTVACGQTDNA

-307 KFERIG
+307 KFERLG

-349 NVFPLH
+349 NVFPLY

-368 LATHFLTQKSHLTDG
+368 LATHFLTQKS
-383 KQIRGFQEA
+383 QEIRGFQEA
-392 AMTFLTNYSWPGNIR
+392 TMAFLMSYSWPGNVR
-407 ELENRIEQGMV
+407 ELENRIEQAMV
-418 LATDDWISAADLQ
+418 LATGDWISAADLQ
-431 IDAARKFDTGTR
+431 IDAAGRFDTENKTFTELVNKT
-443 ALTELVDEYERIL
+443 LTELIDEYERIL

-461 ESTAD
+461 EGTVD
-466 QKAAANHLGIPEP
+466 QKTAADHLGIPEP

-485 DKYSIERSQSRK
+485 DKYNIRKSRSR
-497 NRQNPR
+497 